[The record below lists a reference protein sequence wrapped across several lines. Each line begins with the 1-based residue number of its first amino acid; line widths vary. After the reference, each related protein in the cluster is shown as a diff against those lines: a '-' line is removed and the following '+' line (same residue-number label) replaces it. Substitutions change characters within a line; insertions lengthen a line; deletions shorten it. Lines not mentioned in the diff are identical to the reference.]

1 MKLLEGD
8 YQGLGLRVN
17 SQCDFALEGGADGV
31 AERAHD
37 GEDLF
42 DVAPFGPEE
51 GNEFVHRGVHS
62 SPQSDVISDVGP
74 Q

>member
-8 YQGLGLRVN
+8 YQGFRLRVN

-37 GEDLF
+37 GENLF
-42 DVAPFGPEE
+42 DVAPFGTEK
-51 GNEFVHRGVHS
+51 GNEFVHCGVHS
-62 SPQSDVISDVGP
+62 SPQSDVIGNVGP
-74 Q
+74 